1 MGNILLEVTPIDVS
15 GIMGG
20 AVSTLTGYFTA
31 VAPIALGLAIAV
43 FGLRFAWHLVK
54 GFVH

>member
-1 MGNILLEVTPIDVS
+1 MYGLEVVLPDVTS
-15 GIMGG
+15 IMTSAIG
-20 AVSTLTGYFTA
+20 TLTGYFTA
-31 VAPIALGLAIAV
+31 VAPVALGLAIAV

>member
-1 MGNILLEVTPIDVS
+1 MYGLEVVLPDVS
-15 GIMGG
+15 
-20 AVSTLTGYFTA
+20 AVMTTAIGTLSGYFAT
-31 VAPIALGLAIAV
+31 VAPVALGLAIAV